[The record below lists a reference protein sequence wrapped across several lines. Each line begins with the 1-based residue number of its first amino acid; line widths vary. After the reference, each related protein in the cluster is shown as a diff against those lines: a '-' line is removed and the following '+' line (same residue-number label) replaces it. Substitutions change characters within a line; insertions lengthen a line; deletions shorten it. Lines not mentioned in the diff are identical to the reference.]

1 MEPKLTRLSA
11 GKNCAEKQLSIS
23 RSRIRVEERRFQRRV
38 SRLNKYRLQPL
49 REEVSRRESFR
60 SLVRPP
66 DTRGP
71 RVHSQS
77 LQRWLTGSSYYED
90 TSPAARRLLS
100 PLIYN
105 RGQCPEPTI
114 ESASLPAAALLSSH
128 RSGFKDQNRRRFQ
141 DHLFQRVKASSH
153 D

>member
-1 MEPKLTRLSA
+1 MEPKLTRLRA
-11 GKNCAEKQLSIS
+11 GKNCAEKQLRIS

-114 ESASLPAAALLSSH
+114 ESANSPAAALLLILAI
-128 RSGFKDQNRRRFQ
+128 QFQ
-141 DHLFQRVKASSH
+141 ESK
-153 D
+153 

>member
-1 MEPKLTRLSA
+1 MQDSFGRAALSA
-11 GKNCAEKQLSIS
+11 PRKPFE
-23 RSRIRVEERRFQRRV
+23 RVPA
-38 SRLNKYRLQPL
+38 SA
-49 REEVSRRESFR
+49 SAGR
-60 SLVRPP
+60 SLEKREFPQSCEAAY
-66 DTRGP
+66 TRGP
-71 RVHSQS
+71 SVHSQS

-114 ESASLPAAALLSSH
+114 ESASLPAAALLFSH

-141 DHLFQRVKASSH
+141 DHLFQRGKASSH